1 MTRYAKIS
9 ENGTLEYA
17 PQNIEGVSNWIND
30 EQAVR
35 KAGYLPLAEEL
46 TPEGQYIS
54 GYKEENGE
62 VRAVF
67 STLPEPTYV
76 EKRMMEYPPLADQL
90 DMIYWDKVNVTTLWQ
105 EKITEIKNKY
115 PKQEVQTTTKK
126 TRKSTNTL

>member
-1 MTRYAKIS
+1 MQKYAKIVD
-9 ENGTLEYA
+9 GHLEYA
-17 PQNIEGVSNWIND
+17 PRNQPGVSNWIND
-30 EQAVR
+30 EQAIR
-35 KAGYLPLAEEL
+35 KAGYLPLVEEL

-62 VRAVF
+62 VRAVY
-67 STLPEPTYV
+67 SSLPEPTYV

-90 DMIYWDKVNVTTLWQ
+90 DMIYWDKVNGTTLWQ